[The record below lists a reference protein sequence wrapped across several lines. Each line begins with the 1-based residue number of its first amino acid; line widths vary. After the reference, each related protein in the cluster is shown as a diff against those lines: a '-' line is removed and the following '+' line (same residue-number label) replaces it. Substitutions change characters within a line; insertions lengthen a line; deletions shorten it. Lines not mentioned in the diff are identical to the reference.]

1 MARTRAMMGAMSED
15 QRTVGTD
22 PEVVEW
28 GDDDPA
34 DRPDRADR
42 TSFADVAGDPR
53 VATFAAA
60 LGGLAL
66 FGSLISEWQITSIDG
81 VAFGAG
87 EVGLRPLTVGLVE
100 LGAWGG
106 GYLAGLFL
114 LVAAAVLMIFG
125 PPAGRSYARLV
136 TLSTGG
142 VLLALLAAM
151 LMELGENTR
160 ALSIATVL
168 NNQELELVLAYG
180 RGGYCAVAGVLA
192 VTLAAALAGRH
203 LPRPEQ
209 VPTVQR
215 TESPQDSDDVWRRP
229 VDDDGV
235 PAAPYQLEV
244 SATTPFTPSAD
255 THDSYRR
262 PDSISG

>member
-1 MARTRAMMGAMSED
+1 MMGAMSED
-15 QRTVGTD
+15 QQTVGTQ

-28 GDDDPA
+28 GDADATGDPEP
-34 DRPDRADR
+34 DRP
-42 TSFADVAGDPR
+42 SFAGVAGDPR
-53 VATFAAA
+53 VVMVAAV

-87 EVGLRPLTVGLVE
+87 EVGLRPLSVGLVE

-106 GYLAGLFL
+106 GYLAGLFV
-114 LVAAAVLMIFG
+114 LVAATVLMIFG
-125 PPAGRSYARLV
+125 PPAGRAYARLV

-142 VLLALLAAM
+142 MLLALLAAM

-168 NNQELELVLAYG
+168 NNQELQLVLAYG

-192 VTLAAALAGRH
+192 VTLAAVLAGRH
-203 LPRPEQ
+203 LPAAVPAVRQATTETPE
-209 VPTVQR
+209 T
-215 TESPQDSDDVWRRP
+215 DDDVWRRP
-229 VDDDGV
+229 ADEDGA
-235 PAAPYQLEV
+235 PEAPYQLEV
-244 SATTPFTPSAD
+244 SATPPFTPPAD